1 MLSKKIEKLEMD
13 GPGIFEFTLK
23 EIPLAIHQFLK
34 NKLRLSDVDYFV
46 FHQANDFIIKS
57 LMIKLS
63 LDKSKILMS
72 MKNSGN
78 TVSSTIPIVLKN
90 KKEIKKNKKFF

>member
-1 MLSKKIEKLEMD
+1 
-13 GPGIFEFTLK
+13 
-23 EIPLAIHQFLK
+23 
-34 NKLRLSDVDYFV
+34 
-46 FHQANDFIIKS
+46 
-57 LMIKLS
+57 MIKLS

-90 KKEIKKNKKFF
+90 KMKEIKKNKKILLIGFGGGLSWGIQLINRI